1 MNANQSLLRTMDAN
15 YLDVTSPYDGAVVGR
30 VVETHADQIDGI
42 VERALCGAS
51 EARKLARHQ
60 RATMLFK
67 AAEMVELDADA
78 FARTIAMEA
87 GKVIRQAR
95 REVAR
100 CLNTLRSSAEE
111 AKRISG
117 EIIPFDAF
125 PGAENR
131 TGHFT
136 LEPLGVIL
144 AITPFND
151 PLNLVAHK
159 IGPALAAG
167 NAVILKPSPL
177 APLSAQRLVECLWA
191 AGVSKNMLQIV
202 HGDPH
207 LIGPIVEDRRVR
219 MISFT
224 GGPVTAESI
233 TRKAGL
239 KKMAMDLGGNAP
251 VIVMSD
257 CDLQDAVE
265 SCVSGAFWAAGQ
277 NCIGTQRIL
286 VAEPIY
292 QRFTEYFVEVTK
304 KMVIGNP
311 LDERSDMG
319 PMITEQQAQ
328 RIEQWVDAAC
338 AAGATV
344 QAGHRREGAIYYP
357 TVLTDVPRHAQV
369 WKEEVF
375 APVVTIAPFSNL
387 KEAIAL
393 ANDSE
398 SSLHAGLFTNHLET
412 ALDVSDALDAGGV
425 MINDSSDF
433 RFDGMPFGG
442 AKYGSL
448 GREGVKF
455 SIAEMSQ
462 PKVVCFRR

>member
-1 MNANQSLLRTMDAN
+1 M
-15 YLDVTSPYDGAVVGR
+15 
-30 VVETHADQIDGI
+30 
-42 VERALCGAS
+42 
-51 EARKLARHQ
+51 
-60 RATMLFK
+60 
-67 AAEMVELDADA
+67 
-78 FARTIAMEA
+78 
-87 GKVIRQAR
+87 
-95 REVAR
+95 
-100 CLNTLRSSAEE
+100 
-111 AKRISG
+111 
-117 EIIPFDAF
+117 
-125 PGAENR
+125 
-131 TGHFT
+131 
-136 LEPLGVIL
+136 
-144 AITPFND
+144 
-151 PLNLVAHK
+151 
-159 IGPALAAG
+159 
-167 NAVILKPSPL
+167 
-177 APLSAQRLVECLWA
+177 
-191 AGVSKNMLQIV
+191 
-202 HGDPH
+202 
-207 LIGPIVEDRRVR
+207 
-219 MISFT
+219 
-224 GGPVTAESI
+224 
-233 TRKAGL
+233 
-239 KKMAMDLGGNAP
+239 
-251 VIVMSD
+251 
-257 CDLQDAVE
+257 
-265 SCVSGAFWAAGQ
+265 
-277 NCIGTQRIL
+277 
-286 VAEPIY
+286 AEPIY

-304 KMVIGNP
+304 KMVVGDP

-319 PMITEQQAQ
+319 PMISEQQAQ

-375 APVVTIAPFSNL
+375 APVVTIAPFGNL

-442 AKYGSL
+442 SKYGSL